1 MKLDWFAGK
10 DVYPLVPA
18 VAVPRLASGGKPV
31 SDHDPIVISL
41 MLNPSQGNVHG
52 KEQELREELSK

>member
-10 DVYPLVPA
+10 DVLPLAPA
-18 VAVPRLASGGKPV
+18 VAVHGLTDGGKPV

-41 MLNPSQGNVHG
+41 AAKRKRARSV
-52 KEQELREELSK
+52 SA